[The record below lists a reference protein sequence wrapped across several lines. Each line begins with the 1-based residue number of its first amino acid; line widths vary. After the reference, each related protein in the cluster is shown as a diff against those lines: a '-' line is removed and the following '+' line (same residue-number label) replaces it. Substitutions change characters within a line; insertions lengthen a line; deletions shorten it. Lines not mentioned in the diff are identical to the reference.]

1 MAEPEQQ
8 LRILQLLALMLMLQ
22 FQAKAPCSCKREQEP
37 MRRKTFRLGCCALSI
52 GKRRRVPDVY
62 QHRTHCARHRDAYI
76 TSEEMLARMKSHAGI
91 RKLEKSEATEIARTI
106 VDEAQP
112 QGEMVCIL
120 KRAERR
126 LEKIKALSL
135 VDEIRE
141 LIEKVESTE
150 IPPAHSM

>member
-1 MAEPEQQ
+1 
-8 LRILQLLALMLMLQ
+8 
-22 FQAKAPCSCKREQEP
+22 
-37 MRRKTFRLGCCALSI
+37 MRRKTFRLGCCAFSLGS
-52 GKRRRVPDVY
+52 RRHVPDVY
-62 QHRTHCARHRDAYI
+62 HHRTHCARHRDAYI

-112 QGEMVCIL
+112 EGEMISIL

-126 LEKIKALSL
+126 LENIKALPL

-141 LIEKVESTE
+141 LIEKVKSTE
-150 IPPAHSM
+150 ISPARHT